1 VEQPSLQLH
10 SRAALRMTEAAAA
23 GRFELQQC
31 RQCGAVQYPPRD
43 ACHRCLSVE
52 LEWSE
57 QPGAGRLISATT
69 LFHSHLEQFE
79 GQLPLRIGLV
89 HLQCGP
95 VALAHIEKSVPA
107 APVDVEVSMR
117 LQEGYAVLVAR

>member
-1 VEQPSLQLH
+1 
-10 SRAALRMTEAAAA
+10 MTAAATA

-31 RQCGAVQYPPRD
+31 KQCGTVQYPPRD

-52 LEWSE
+52 LEWTL
-57 QPGAGRLISATT
+57 QPGAGRLISQTT
-69 LFHSHLEQFE
+69 LFHSHLKQFE
-79 GQLPLRIGLV
+79 HELPLRIGLV

-95 VALAHIEKSVPA
+95 VAVAYVEKAVPA
-107 APVDVEVSMR
+107 APADVEVSMR

>member
-1 VEQPSLQLH
+1 LQLH
-10 SRAALRMTEAAAA
+10 SHAALRMTEAAAA

-31 RQCGAVQYPPRD
+31 KQCGAVQYPARD

-52 LEWSE
+52 LVWAL
-57 QPGAGRLISATT
+57 QPGAGRLISETT
-69 LFHSHLEQFE
+69 LFHSHLQQFDE
-79 GQLPLRIGLV
+79 RLPLRIGLI

-95 VALAHIEKSVPA
+95 IALAYVEEAVPK
-107 APVDVEVSMR
+107 APADVEVSMR